1 MSRKDRSSLTCSD
14 SLSQGEDYESLLN
27 DSLTEKY
34 HIQEQSRNKIHSA
47 KSEVKDT
54 LNYLE
59 EDVNSLGNEVMNL
72 RSNNCYLEAQLEV
85 LQKEK
90 EMHISSHAKEKL
102 RLEGIIKDL
111 KGKLEKEQ
119 KEFSRQIGCLKLKLQ
134 EFESFIEK
142 ERRKRTE
149 TTKKYKEI
157 LETRE
162 KELLGVIRDKE
173 KYIHQLQTQLEQ
185 GKCSRVCG
193 FNPIHAAHK
202 RNISKKS
209 VYIPSAKSHNV
220 SDGSK
225 SESRLDNITD
235 IIVRMEKE
243 QAEFNQSISDM
254 DFSQTNEKSKRSL
267 RELMQKNEEKLKE
280 AKDIQHSLL
289 KERFSS
295 TYS

>member
-1 MSRKDRSSLTCSD
+1 MSRKEHSSLNCSD
-14 SLSQGEDYESLLN
+14 SLSQGEDYQSLLN

-34 HIQEQSRNKIHSA
+34 HTQEQSHNRIHST

-59 EDVNSLGNEVMNL
+59 EDVAHLGNEVITL
-72 RSNNCYLEAQLEV
+72 RSNNCYLEAQLQV

-90 EMHISSHAKEKL
+90 EMHISAHAKEKL

-134 EFESFIEK
+134 EFESFIEN
-142 ERRKRTE
+142 ERRKRAE
-149 TTKKYKEI
+149 MTKKYKDM

-202 RNISKKS
+202 RNKSKKTMNT
-209 VYIPSAKSHNV
+209 PSAKSYHI
-220 SDGSK
+220 SEGSK

-235 IIVRMEKE
+235 IIVKMEKE
-243 QAEFNQSISDM
+243 QAEFNQSISDL
-254 DFSQTNEKSKRSL
+254 DFSQTEKSKRNL
-267 RELMQKNEEKLKE
+267 RELMHKNEEKLKE
-280 AKDIQHSLL
+280 AKAIQNSLL
-289 KERFSS
+289 KEKFSS
-295 TYS
+295 TYT